1 MSAPTSPTLPAPHE
15 SRDAAPCE
23 ELEIERG
30 PNWLFVRVHSYHAG
44 SDTPMSLASRVSA
57 ALEQHLVNRVVL
69 ELGDAAI
76 SCEQL
81 IEELMVLDNWVQ
93 HRHGVLRV
101 CGLPGRTS
109 YRLHRS
115 TLAQHFPIYHDR
127 EEAVWGGA
135 RVDQPR

>member
-1 MSAPTSPTLPAPHE
+1 MSSAPSAETLPIPRGLREFASP
-15 SRDAAPCE
+15 E

-30 PNWLFVRVHSYHAG
+30 PNWLFVRVHTCHAD
-44 SDTPMSLASRVSA
+44 SDTCASLASRVSA
-57 ALEQHLVNRVVL
+57 ALDQHFVNRVVL

-81 IEELMVLDNWVQ
+81 IEELTVLDNWVQ

-101 CGLPGRTS
+101 CGLSGRTS

-115 TLAQHFPIYHDR
+115 PLAQHFPVYHDR

-135 RVDQPR
+135 RMG

>member
-1 MSAPTSPTLPAPHE
+1 MSSALSAEMRSPPQRLSEPVPA
-15 SRDAAPCE
+15 E

-30 PNWLFVRVHSYHAG
+30 PNWLFVRVHTCHAC
-44 SDTPMSLASRVSA
+44 SDTYSSLASRVST
-57 ALEQHLVNRVVL
+57 ALDQHLVNRVVL

-81 IEELMVLDNWVQ
+81 IEELRVLDNWVQ

-101 CGLPGRTS
+101 CGLSGRAS

-115 TLAQHFPIYHDR
+115 PLAQRFPVYHDR
-127 EEAVWGGA
+127 EEAVWGGT
-135 RVDQPR
+135 RVG

>member
-1 MSAPTSPTLPAPHE
+1 MSNAPSVDLLPAPQGLRE
-15 SRDAAPCE
+15 PAQPE

-30 PNWLFVRVHSYHAG
+30 PNWLFVRVHTCHSC
-44 SDTPMSLASRVSA
+44 SPTCPSLASRISE
-57 ALEQHLVNRVVL
+57 ALDQQLVNRVVL

-81 IEELMVLDNWVQ
+81 IEELTVLHNWVQ

-101 CGLPGRTS
+101 CGLSGRTS

-115 TLAQHFPIYHDR
+115 PLAQHFPVYHDR
-127 EEAVWGGA
+127 EEAVWGGT
-135 RVDQPR
+135 RMGC